1 MVVNALA
8 HRFSYAI
15 SCFVERAAY
24 LVLIEERRPILLHLY
39 MSIRMH
45 DHRMRRRQ
53 FVNAFEKGFRK
64 RTELKAEVLLKSLAI
79 ELAFVGWMFEDAL
92 YLRCEDE
99 LFLLNGVVERFDA
112 EEIAC
117 TEQDLLL
124 LVPDREGEHATN
136 AVQYFFSPGNIACE

>member
-1 MVVNALA
+1 
-8 HRFSYAI
+8 
-15 SCFVERAAY
+15 
-24 LVLIEERRPILLHLY
+24 
-39 MSIRMH
+39 
-45 DHRMRRRQ
+45 MRRRQ

>member
-39 MSIRMH
+39 MAIRMD
-45 DHRMRRRQ
+45 DHRMCRRQ

-79 ELAFVGWMFEDAL
+79 ELAFVGWMLEDAL
-92 YLRCEDE
+92 YL
-99 LFLLNGVVERFDA
+99 
-112 EEIAC
+112 
-117 TEQDLLL
+117 
-124 LVPDREGEHATN
+124 
-136 AVQYFFSPGNIACE
+136 